1 MFRKQTG
8 TAWRRER
15 NNPAPVGLEKFD
27 EGLAKLDA
35 MVSET
40 GRAIRRSTSR
50 GRSMKILAAVFGIVL
65 VAGIAAATFLYF
77 SNKISGTAT
86 PSGGLSLAGAFAT
99 NYPIGTSVSTDW
111 TVTNS
116 AGVGILFSM
125 QFNATATGIACTD
138 VVIVMPGG
146 APTCVLT
153 GSTASYTSATIA
165 TIPAGGNQIASVALK
180 FVKSGSYALTMQA
193 LGN

>member
-1 MFRKQTG
+1 
-8 TAWRRER
+8 
-15 NNPAPVGLEKFD
+15 
-27 EGLAKLDA
+27 

-50 GRSMKILAAVFGIVL
+50 RRSMKLVAAVFGIVL
-65 VAGIAAATFLYF
+65 IAGIAAATFLYF

-86 PSGGLSLAGAFAT
+86 PSGGLSIAGAFAT
-99 NYPIGTSVSTDW
+99 NYPIGTSVSNDW
-111 TVTNS
+111 TVTNQ

-125 QFNATATGIACTD
+125 QFNATAAGIACTD
-138 VVIVMPGG
+138 IVVVMPGG

-153 GSTASYTSATIA
+153 GTTASYTSATIA
-165 TIPAGGNQIASVALK
+165 TIPPGGNQVATVTLK
-180 FVKSGSYALTMQA
+180 FNKSGSYALTIQA

>member
-8 TAWRRER
+8 IAWRRER

-65 VAGIAAATFLYF
+65 IAGIAAATFLYF
-77 SNKISGTAT
+77 SNKITGTAT
-86 PSGGLSLAGAFAT
+86 PSGGLSIAGAFAT
-99 NYPIGTSVSTDW
+99 NYPIGTSVSNDW
-111 TVTNS
+111 TVTNQ

-125 QFNATATGIACTD
+125 QLNATATGIACTD
-138 VVIVMPGG
+138 VVVVMPGG
-146 APTCVLT
+146 TPTCAVT
-153 GSTASYTSATIA
+153 GTTASYTSATIA
-165 TIPAGGNQIASVALK
+165 TIPARNS
-180 FVKSGSYALTMQA
+180 TRTRRR
-193 LGN
+193 